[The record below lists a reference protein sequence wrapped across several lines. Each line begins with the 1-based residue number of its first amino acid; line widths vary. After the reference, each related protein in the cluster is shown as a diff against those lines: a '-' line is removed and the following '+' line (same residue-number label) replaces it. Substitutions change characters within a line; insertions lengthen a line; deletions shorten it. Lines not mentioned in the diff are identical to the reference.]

1 MKHVTVRAKV
11 YKDSH
16 GVYAEI
22 PVILT
27 EYGVLMPLV
36 DYMLKKAHFK
46 STSWKQKL
54 AQAVGL
60 LLDYMSANQR
70 HFQQPEH
77 LFEAFVARLYT
88 GTADAEGRDPGQ
100 LYWMG
105 MNTPLI
111 RQLINLL
118 SDFSDWMA
126 KRQQTRPLNQW
137 GDATRGEEM
146 LAWAAWEKR
155 RNHSIFSH
163 TVDYDLA
170 ALQAKRSR
178 QTLVKRTPVVDRGA
192 VKYFPQDRIEELL
205 FKGFIV
211 PGKQN
216 SPRLEERLNLRD
228 ILITMLMNFG
238 GLRVSE
244 PFHLFV
250 HDVLPDPYHPERAYV
265 RVFHPEEGLAPRD
278 WMDAKGKSIQCNR
291 TAYLKGK
298 YGLKPRNQYY
308 ATDAMRAGWKGN
320 VIEAGGKFMPVFW
333 CPLEAGALFMKL
345 WVLYMTQRSRLRCD
359 HPFAFVTKS
368 GKPYA
373 INDFMGQHARAVERI
388 GLVVGKMLGTSP
400 HGHRHG
406 YGQRITDYELD
417 PLARKKALHHKSL
430 ASQVVYTEPNIEKVN
445 WMIEAAT
452 QRMETGVPLQAL
464 DVSRYDFEDIDPL
477 GLLTGP
483 NPQLRRR

>member
-1 MKHVTVRAKV
+1 MAHVTVRARV
-11 YKDSH
+11 FRDSH
-16 GVYAEI
+16 GLYAEI

-27 EYGVLMPLV
+27 EHGVLTPLV
-36 DYMLKKAHFK
+36 DYMLKNAHGK
-46 STSWKQKL
+46 SPSWKQKL

-60 LLDYMSANQR
+60 LLDYMSANQQ
-70 HFQQPEH
+70 HFSRPED

-88 GTADAEGRDPGQ
+88 GTADGDGRDPGQ

-111 RQLINLL
+111 RQLTYQL
-118 SDFSDWMA
+118 SEFSDWMA
-126 KRQQTRPLNQW
+126 KQQQTQPLNPW
-137 GDATRGEEM
+137 RDATRSEEQ

-163 TVDYDLA
+163 TVDYDVA
-170 ALQAKRSR
+170 ALQKKRAR
-178 QTLVKRTPVVDRGA
+178 QTLLKKTPVVDRGA
-192 VKYFPQDRIEELL
+192 VKHFPENRIEDLL

-250 HDVLPDPYHPERAYV
+250 HDVLPDPLHSERAYV
-265 RVFHPEEGLAPRD
+265 RIFHPEEGLAPPD
-278 WMDAKGKSIQCNR
+278 WLDARGKPNKCNR
-291 TAYLKGK
+291 AAYLKGK
-298 YGLKPRNQYY
+298 HGLAPRNLYY
-308 ATDAMRAGWKGN
+308 PTAGMHAGWKGN
-320 VIEAGGKFMPVFW
+320 VVEAEGKFMPVFW
-333 CPLEAGALFMKL
+333 CPTWSGELFMKL
-345 WVLYMTQRSRLRCD
+345 WVFYMAQRSRLRCD
-359 HPFAFVTKS
+359 HPFAFVTET

-373 INDFMGQHARAVERI
+373 INDFMGQHSRAVERI
-388 GLVVGKMLGTSP
+388 GLIPAKMLGTSV

-406 YGQRITDYELD
+406 YGQRITDCGLD

-430 ASQVVYTEPNIEKVN
+430 ESQVVYTEPDIEKVN
-445 WMIEAAT
+445 RMIEAAT
-452 QRMETGVPLQAL
+452 RRIESGTPLPRPDFAG
-464 DVSRYDFEDIDPL
+464 YGFEDIDPL

-483 NPQLRRR
+483 NPRLRRS

>member
-1 MKHVTVRAKV
+1 MDHVTLRARV

-27 EYGVLMPLV
+27 EHGVLTPLV
-36 DYMLKKAHFK
+36 EYMLNKARFK
-46 STSWKQKL
+46 SPSWKQKL

-70 HFQQPEH
+70 HFQRPED

-88 GTADAEGRDPGQ
+88 GTADGDGRDPGQ

-111 RQLINLL
+111 RQLTNLL

-126 KRQQTRPLNQW
+126 KQQQTRPLNPW
-137 GDATRGEEM
+137 REATRGEEL

-170 ALQAKRSR
+170 ALQNKRAR
-178 QTLVKRTPVVDRGA
+178 QTLIKKAPVVDRGA
-192 VKYFPQDRIEELL
+192 VKHFPGDRIEDLL

-211 PGKQN
+211 PGKHD
-216 SPRLEERLNLRD
+216 SPRVEERLNLRD

-250 HDVLPDPYHPERAYV
+250 HDVLPDPYHPGRAYV
-265 RVFHPEEGLAPRD
+265 RVFHPEEGLAPPD
-278 WMDAKGKSIQCNR
+278 WLDAKSKPVKCNR
-291 TAYLKGK
+291 ASYLKGK
-298 YGLKPRNQYY
+298 YGLMPRNLYY
-308 ATDAMRAGWKGN
+308 PTDAMHAGWKGN
-320 VIEAGGKFMPVFW
+320 VVEADGKFMPVFW
-333 CPLEAGALFMKL
+333 CPTWAGELFMKL
-345 WVLYMTQRSRLRCD
+345 WVFYMALRSRVRCD
-359 HPFAFVTKS
+359 HPFAFVTES

-388 GLVVGKMLGTSP
+388 GLVVGKMLGTTP

-417 PLARKKALHHKSL
+417 PLARKKALHHRSL
-430 ASQVVYTEPNIEKVN
+430 ESQVVYTEPDIEKVN
-445 WMIEAAT
+445 RMIEAAT
-452 QRMETGVPLQAL
+452 RRIGTDTPLPLPDFAC
-464 DVSRYDFEDIDPL
+464 YGFEDIDPL

-483 NPQLRRR
+483 TPKLRRR

>member
-1 MKHVTVRAKV
+1 MDHVTVRARIF
-11 YKDSH
+11 KDSH
-16 GVYAEI
+16 GLYAEI

-27 EYGVLMPLV
+27 EYGVLKPLM
-36 DYMLKKAHFK
+36 DYMIKKGKNK
-46 STSWKQKL
+46 SPSWKQKL

-60 LLDYMSANQR
+60 LLDYMSANHQ
-70 HFQQPEH
+70 HFSRPED

-88 GTADAEGRDPGQ
+88 GTADGEGHDPGQ

-111 RQLINLL
+111 RQLTNLL
-118 SDFSDWMA
+118 SEFSAWLG
-126 KRQQTRPLNQW
+126 KEQKTQPLNPW
-137 GDATRGEEM
+137 REATKSEEL

-155 RNHSIFSH
+155 RNHSLFSH
-163 TVDYDLA
+163 TVDYDTA
-170 ALQAKRSR
+170 ALQNKRTR
-178 QTLVKRTPVVDRGA
+178 QTLVKKTPVVDRGA
-192 VKYFPQDRIEELL
+192 VKYFPQDHIEDLL

-228 ILITMLMNFG
+228 ILITLLMNFG

-265 RVFHPEEGLAPRD
+265 RIFHPEEGLAPPD
-278 WMDAKGKSIQCNR
+278 WLDAKGKPIKCNR
-291 TAYLKGK
+291 AAYLKGK
-298 YGLKPRNQYY
+298 HGLMPRNLYY
-308 ATDAMRAGWKGN
+308 PTSAMHAGWKGN
-320 VIEAGGKFMPVFW
+320 VVEAEGKFMPVFW
-333 CPLEAGALFMKL
+333 CPTWAGELFMKL
-345 WVLYMTQRSRLRCD
+345 WVLYMAQRSRLRCD
-359 HPFAFVTKS
+359 HPFAFVTET

-388 GLVVGKMLGTSP
+388 GLVVAKMLGTSV
-400 HGHRHG
+400 HGHRHC

-430 ASQVVYTEPNIEKVN
+430 ESQVPYTEPDMQKVN
-445 WMIEAAT
+445 RMIEVAT
-452 QRMETGVPLQAL
+452 QRMEGSMPFTRP
-464 DVSRYDFEDIDPL
+464 DFSSYGFKEIDPL

-483 NPQLRRR
+483 NPKLKRP